1 MTVRSMEWH
10 KGRLYSWN
18 SFSVPSGYRLGD
30 GVFETIRTYG
40 GRAFKL
46 DAHVSRLMAG
56 AKAIG
61 LQDLPDYDIVVDE
74 ILRTLEERRLEILS
88 EEWILRPTFFSD
100 SASWGFVTPIESWN
114 PAPDMNKNESI
125 SVGISPYIHPGRY
138 LIPPSFEQ
146 QVKWLSRG
154 PLSHALRD
162 AKEKGWEEALL
173 LDSEQRVIEG
183 TRSNVLLALE
193 GVIVAPG
200 ALSGAFPGITREV
213 VLECARRRG
222 IEIVD
227 RPISLLELQGSRE
240 LLLTSTL
247 LGIAPVASIIVGKNL
262 FNKPTGEI
270 SRLLLFDFDNEISK
284 ESH

>member
-1 MTVRSMEWH
+1 M
-10 KGRLYSWN
+10 
-18 SFSVPSGYRLGD
+18 
-30 GVFETIRTYG
+30 
-40 GRAFKL
+40 
-46 DAHVSRLMAG
+46 
-56 AKAIG
+56 
-61 LQDLPDYDIVVDE
+61 
-74 ILRTLEERRLEILS
+74 
-88 EEWILRPTFFSD
+88 
-100 SASWGFVTPIESWN
+100 
-114 PAPDMNKNESI
+114 
-125 SVGISPYIHPGRY
+125 
-138 LIPPSFEQ
+138 
-146 QVKWLSRG
+146 
-154 PLSHALRD
+154 
-162 AKEKGWEEALL
+162 
-173 LDSEQRVIEG
+173 
-183 TRSNVLLALE
+183 ALE
-193 GVIVAPG
+193 DVIVAPG